1 MSIFSIVYHTK
12 FHTLKTATFAF
23 LKKKGRVRQ
32 FLSGSKSIQHNLGSI
47 MAAKKSTTKEP
58 RPIRENEQKVYI
70 GPDEN
75 ITAVRQRLEHI
86 ESQYVVLIVPPQ
98 TRLRGQVVW
107 KLLSARAKE
116 LGKEISIVSTD
127 PQIRALARS
136 VRFDVAS

>member
-1 MSIFSIVYHTK
+1 
-12 FHTLKTATFAF
+12 
-23 LKKKGRVRQ
+23 
-32 FLSGSKSIQHNLGSI
+32 